1 MDPFSAIVYLRITY
15 PIYNMRTTQGE
26 DLMQSSFDGVYSGT
40 RNSSIFQILVQ
51 DNFLSNEDCDKIDAY
66 SAEIG
71 QSPVKIALNFG
82 FISRKNYERSLTN
95 AGYVFEQI
103 REEAFDD
110 AVLEKIELKFA
121 DEHLAV
127 PLRIENHRVVTIMAN
142 PDDQLFIDFIR
153 LTYGMEPL
161 IIVASDL
168 DITWLSHK
176 LLGQKYV
183 KSAVFELLNSDN
195 ASSALTTFTSK
206 QLIFIFSFIGII
218 AAGLILNFKVTSIIM
233 NVIMSTFFLCTITF
247 KLFLSLV
254 GSKFELYQAVTKSEL
269 KSLNDDD
276 LPVYTIQLPVYKED
290 KLIKKLIWNLQS
302 IDYPRNKLDIKLL
315 IEEDD
320 DKTLNAVRNLDFP
333 AIFEVIVV
341 PFHMPKTKPKACN
354 YGLHFSRG
362 TYLTIYDAEDIPDTD
377 QLKKVVAMFNK
388 LPEEFICVQCAL
400 NYFNRN
406 ENFLTRMFTLEYSYW
421 FDYVLPGLDT
431 LDIPIPLGGTSNHFK
446 LAQLVDLG
454 AWDPFNVTED
464 ADLGVRAYA
473 KGHKIAVINSTT
485 YEEANNDFFNWIRQR
500 SRWIKGYMQTYL
512 VHMRDPALL
521 IRKIGFKGFLGF
533 NFFVGAT
540 PIMFLINPILI
551 LIFIAYVVFD
561 LGIIRTL
568 FPDWVL
574 FISIFNL
581 MVGNILMIYVNMMA
595 VFKRRYYELILFA
608 IANPL
613 YWLMHSVSA
622 YKGLYQ
628 LIVNPFYWEKT
639 NHGLSKTHNQNNA
652 AKQ

>member
-1 MDPFSAIVYLRITY
+1 MHTTASEGLITG
-15 PIYNMRTTQGE
+15 RTEGI
-26 DLMQSSFDGVYSGT
+26 YSGC
-40 RNSSIFQILVQ
+40 RNSSVFRLLLQ
-51 DNFLSNEDCDKIDAY
+51 DGFLGEEECNKIDDY
-66 SAEIG
+66 STTIG
-71 QSPVKIALNFG
+71 ASHIKIALNFG
-82 FISRKNYERSLTN
+82 FISRKNYERSLSN
-95 AGYVFEQI
+95 AGYVFENI
-103 REEAFDD
+103 REEAHDEE
-110 AVLEKIELKFA
+110 VLEKIDLRFA
-121 DEHLAV
+121 DERLAI
-127 PLRIENHRVVTIMAN
+127 PLRIEDNRVVTIMAD
-142 PDDQLFIDFIR
+142 PDDQLFIDFVR
-153 LTYGMEPL
+153 LTYGLEPL

-195 ASSALTTFTSK
+195 ESSALTTFTSG
-206 QLIFIFSFIGII
+206 QLVFIFTFIGLI
-218 AAGLILNFKVTSIIM
+218 AAGLVLNFKMTSIIV
-233 NVIMSTFFLCTITF
+233 NVFMSVFFLFTISF

-254 GSKFELYQAVTKSEL
+254 GSKFELYQAVTKSEIKNL
-269 KSLNDDD
+269 DDET
-276 LPVYTIQLPVYKED
+276 LPVYTIHLPVYKED

-302 IDYPRNKLDIKLL
+302 IDYPRHLLDIKLL

-388 LPEEFICVQCAL
+388 LPEDYICVQCAL

-446 LAQLVDLG
+446 LAQLVELG

-485 YEEANNDFFNWIRQR
+485 YEEANNEFFNWIRQR

-512 VHMRDPALL
+512 VHMRNPMAL
-521 IRKIGFKGFLGF
+521 IKKIGIKGFLGF

-551 LIFIAYVVFD
+551 LIFICYVVFD
-561 LGIIRTL
+561 LGIIRQI

-595 VFKRRYYELILFA
+595 VFKRRFYELILFA
-608 IANPL
+608 IANPI
-613 YWLMHSVSA
+613 YWLMHSVAA

-639 NHGLSKTHNQNNA
+639 NHGLSKVNNQNNA
-652 AKQ
+652 VK